1 MIFSPLFKGWIL
13 LHCGNIFQIMEKIK
27 IPRSF
32 KAYLPL
38 IGLFLLLVFIMPRSP
53 KFNYDYGKGSP
64 WMHETLIAQFDFPVL
79 KTESQLLEEREKVGS
94 EIVPYYR
101 QDNKASVRSHAALSA
116 LDLGDH
122 DFLKPGLEDALAFIY
137 SKGILAPYAGQDAEE
152 IKDNTSGVIYVQ
164 KDRRA
169 VKVPFSEIFTLED
182 AAEYLYSEL
191 IKAFPEVN
199 VDSVYAASSP
209 SSLLIPD
216 LVFDQQTTD
225 LLHEEKVNYVSVTQG
240 VVRSGQV
247 IVSNGEIVTAEIEQ
261 LLDSYKAEYDKS
273 VGYGSSRAFMW
284 IGNILIAFFIV
295 LVLFLAICYCNFRI
309 FDKYN
314 KYLYLLMIFAIAAL
328 ASSIVAKTDPAL
340 FYMMPFTL
348 ISLYLLA
355 FFSRRMVFSVYFIS
369 LLPMLVFAPNGME
382 LFMMYLVAGCVCI
395 FVFGFFNRGWL
406 QFVTAFIV
414 FCVMTVVWGAFSL
427 VDGVDGLRD
436 YHTVLDLGLGA
447 LLSVAGYP
455 LIYLFEKVFKLVSNT
470 KLTELCDTNN
480 ELLRTLAD
488 KAPGTFQ
495 HCLQVMNLA
504 DAAARSIDANVLLV
518 RAGALYHDIGKIA
531 NPQCFTENETSGIR
545 YHAGL
550 APKESAQEIIR
561 HVSDGLAMAE
571 KNGLPEIIK
580 EFISSHHG
588 TTSTGYFL
596 TQYLNDGGDPD
607 DVAEFYY
614 DGIKPSTKEQVILMI
629 CDAVEAAS
637 RSLKD
642 YSQQS
647 ISSLVDRIVDGKAG
661 EGQLS
666 DADISL
672 REISR
677 LKEVIKS
684 YLMQM
689 YHSRVSYPK
698 RKEKVGK

>member
-1 MIFSPLFKGWIL
+1 MR
-13 LHCGNIFQIMEKIK
+13 KIK
-27 IPRSF
+27 IPRTF

-38 IGLFLLLVFIMPRSP
+38 IGLFMLLVFIMPRSP
-53 KFNYDYGKGSP
+53 KFNYDYDKGSP
-64 WMHETLIAQFDFPVL
+64 WMHETLMAQFDFPVL
-79 KTESQLLEEREKVGS
+79 KTEAQLLEEKDKAGS
-94 EIVPYYR
+94 EIVPYFR
-101 QDNKASVRSHAALSA
+101 HDAKALVSSRVALSS
-116 LDLGDH
+116 LDMRPYSSV
-122 DFLKPGLEDALAFIY
+122 KPVLEETLSYVY
-137 SKGILAPYAGQDAEE
+137 SKGILAPSAGQNVDDL
-152 IKDNTSGVIYVQ
+152 KDNPSSLIYVQ

-169 VKVPFSEIFTLED
+169 VKVPVSEVFTLEE
-182 AAEYLYSEL
+182 AAAYLYDGL
-191 IKAFPEVN
+191 IEAYPGIN
-199 VDSVYAASSP
+199 VDSLYSTVHLISV
-209 SSLLIPD
+209 LIPD
-216 LVFDQQTTD
+216 LIFDQQTTD
-225 LLHEEKVNYVSVTQG
+225 LVHEEKVNFVSTTQG
-240 VVRSGQV
+240 VVRAGQV
-247 IVSNGEIVTAEIEQ
+247 IVSEGEIVTAEIEQ

-273 VGYGSSRAFMW
+273 VGYGSSEVFMW

-309 FDKYN
+309 FDEYN
-314 KYLYLLMIFAIAAL
+314 KYLYLLMIFGIAAL

-369 LLPMLVFAPNGME
+369 LLPMLIFAPNGVE
-382 LFMMYLVAGCVCI
+382 LFMVYLVAGCVCI
-395 FVFGFFNRGWL
+395 LIFEFFNRGWL
-406 QFVTAFIV
+406 QFVTALIV
-414 FCVMTVVWGAFSL
+414 FAVMTVVWGAFRL
-427 VDGVDGLRD
+427 VDGVEGLRD
-436 YHTVLDLGLGA
+436 YRTVLDLGLAA

-480 ELLRTLAD
+480 PLLRTLAD

-518 RAGALYHDIGKIA
+518 RAGALYHDIGKTA

-550 APKESAQEIIR
+550 PPKESAQEIIR
-561 HVSDGLAMAE
+561 HVSDGLAIAE
-571 KNGLPEIIK
+571 KNSLPGIIR
-580 EFISSHHG
+580 EFIVSHHG

-614 DGIKPSTKEQVILMI
+614 DGVKPVTKEQVVLMI

-637 RSLKD
+637 RSLKE
-642 YSQQS
+642 YSQQN
-647 ISSLVDRIVDGKAG
+647 ISVLVDKIVEGKIK
-661 EGQLS
+661 EDQLS
-666 DADISL
+666 DADISI
-672 REISR
+672 RDINR
-677 LKEVIKS
+677 MKEVIKS

-698 RKEKVGK
+698 RKTQVKK

>member
-1 MIFSPLFKGWIL
+1 MR
-13 LHCGNIFQIMEKIK
+13 KINV
-27 IPRSF
+27 PRTF

-53 KFNYDYGKGSP
+53 KFNYDYEKGSP
-64 WMHETLIAQFDFPVL
+64 WMHETLMAQFDFPVL
-79 KTESQLLEEREKVGS
+79 KTEAQLLEEIDKAGS
-94 EIVPYYR
+94 DIVPYFR
-101 QDNKASVRSHAALSA
+101 HDAKALVSSRAALSS
-116 LDLGDH
+116 LDMGTYSSI
-122 DFLKPGLEDALAFIY
+122 KPVLEENLSYVY
-137 SKGILAPYAGQDAEE
+137 SKGVLAPSAGQNVDDL
-152 IKDNTSGVIYVQ
+152 KDNPSSLIYVQ

-169 VKVPFSEIFTLED
+169 VKVPVSEVFTLEE
-182 AAEYLYSEL
+182 AAAYLYDGL
-191 IKAFPEVN
+191 IEAYPGIN
-199 VDSVYAASSP
+199 VDSLYSTVHLTSV
-209 SSLLIPD
+209 LIPD
-216 LVFDQQTTD
+216 LIFDQQTTD
-225 LLHEEKVNYVSVTQG
+225 LVHEEKVNFVSTTQG
-240 VVRSGQV
+240 VVRAGQV
-247 IVSNGEIVTAEIEQ
+247 IVSEGEIVTAEIEQ

-273 VGYGSSRAFMW
+273 VGYGSSEVFMW

-309 FDKYN
+309 FDEYN

-328 ASSIVAKTDPAL
+328 ASSIVAKTDSAL

-369 LLPMLVFAPNGME
+369 LLPMLIFAPNGVE
-382 LFMMYLVAGCVCI
+382 LFMVYLVAGCVCI
-395 FVFGFFNRGWL
+395 LIFEFFNRGWL
-406 QFVTAFIV
+406 QFVTALIV
-414 FCVMTVVWGAFSL
+414 FAVMTVVWAAFRL

-436 YHTVLDLGLGA
+436 YRTILDLGLAA

-455 LIYLFEKVFKLVSNT
+455 LIYLFEKIFKLVSNT

-480 ELLRTLAD
+480 PLLRTLAD

-518 RAGALYHDIGKIA
+518 RAGALYHDIGKTA

-550 APKESAQEIIR
+550 SPKESAQEIIR
-561 HVSDGLAMAE
+561 HVSDGLAIAE
-571 KNGLPEIIK
+571 KNSLPGIIR
-580 EFISSHHG
+580 EFIVSHHG

-614 DGIKPSTKEQVILMI
+614 DGVKPVTKEQVVLMI

-642 YSQQS
+642 YSQQN
-647 ISSLVDRIVDGKAG
+647 ISVLVDKIVEGKIR
-661 EGQLS
+661 EDQLS
-666 DADISL
+666 DADISI
-672 REISR
+672 RDINR
-677 LKEVIKS
+677 MKEVIKS

-698 RKEKVGK
+698 RKVQVKK

>member
-1 MIFSPLFKGWIL
+1 
-13 LHCGNIFQIMEKIK
+13 MEKIR
-27 IPRSF
+27 IPRNF

-38 IGLFLLLVFIMPRSP
+38 IGLFLLLVFVMPRSP
-53 KFNYDYGKGSP
+53 KFNYDYSKGSP
-64 WMHETLIAQFDFPVL
+64 WMHESLLAQFDFPIL
-79 KTESQLLEEREKVGS
+79 KTDAQLQEEIDKAGS
-94 EIVPYYR
+94 EIVPYYK
-101 QDNKASVRSHAALSA
+101 QDGKASARSLDALESLEFEVRSE
-116 LDLGDH
+116 
-122 DFLKPGLEDALAFIY
+122 LKPVVADLLAVIY
-137 SKGILAPYAGQDAEE
+137 SKGVLAPSASQNVEE
-152 IKDNTSGVIYVQ
+152 LKQNPSSLIYIQ

-169 VKVPFSEIFTLED
+169 LKVPVSEVFTVEE
-182 AAEYLYSEL
+182 AASFLYDGISRIESGADVDSLYSTGAL
-191 IKAFPEVN
+191 
-199 VDSVYAASSP
+199 AA
-209 SSLLIPD
+209 LVVPD

-225 LLHEEKVNYVSVTQG
+225 LVHEERVNYVSTTLG
-240 VVRSGQV
+240 VVKAGQV
-247 IVSNGEIVTAEIEQ
+247 IVSQGEMITAEIEQ
-261 LLDSYKAEYDKS
+261 LLDSYKAEYDRS
-273 VGYGSSRAFMW
+273 VGYGSSRAYMW
-284 IGNILIAFFIV
+284 VGNILVAFFIV

-309 FDKYN
+309 FDEYN
-314 KYLYLLMIFAIAAL
+314 KYLYLLMIFSLAAL
-328 ASSIVAKTDPAL
+328 ASSIVAKADASL

-369 LLPMLVFAPNGME
+369 LLPMLIFAPDGVE

-414 FCVMTVVWGAFSL
+414 FAVMVIVWGAFRL
-427 VDGVDGLRD
+427 TDGIEGLRD

-455 LIYLFEKVFKLVSNT
+455 LIYLFEKIFKLVSNT

-480 ELLRTLAD
+480 QLLRNLAD

-550 APKESAQEIIR
+550 TPKESAQEIIR
-561 HVSDGLAMAE
+561 HVSDGLALAE
-571 KNGLPEIIK
+571 KNGLPSIIK
-580 EFISSHHG
+580 EFIASHHG
-588 TTSTGYFL
+588 TTSTAYFL
-596 TQYLNDGGDPD
+596 TQYLNDGGDPS
-607 DVAEFYY
+607 DVAAFQY
-614 DGIKPSTKEQVILMI
+614 DGIKPSSKEQVILMI

-642 YSQQS
+642 YSPDS
-647 ISSLVDRIVDGKAG
+647 ISALVDRITDGKAK
-661 EGQLS
+661 EDQLS
-666 DADISL
+666 DADISI
-672 REISR
+672 REINR
-677 LKEVIKS
+677 LKEVIKA
-684 YLMQM
+684 YLQQM

-698 RKEKVGK
+698 RKEKAKK

>member
-1 MIFSPLFKGWIL
+1 M
-13 LHCGNIFQIMEKIK
+13 
-27 IPRSF
+27 
-32 KAYLPL
+32 PL

-53 KFNYDYGKGSP
+53 KFNYDYEKGSP
-64 WMHETLIAQFDFPVL
+64 WMHETLLAQFDFPVL
-79 KTESQLLEEREKVGS
+79 KTEAQLLEERDKAGS
-94 EIVPYYR
+94 DIVPYYR
-101 QDNKASVRSHAALSA
+101 HDAKALSQSRLA
-116 LDLGDH
+116 LASLDMDRYS
-122 DFLKPGLEDALAFIY
+122 FLKPVLEDNLAYVY
-137 SKGILAPYAGQDAEE
+137 SKGILAPSAGQNTEE
-152 IKDNTSGVIYVQ
+152 LKDNPASLIFLQ

-169 VKVPFSEIFTLED
+169 MKVPVSEVFTIED
-182 AAEYLYSEL
+182 AEAYLYDGL
-191 IKAFPEVN
+191 LKAYPEIDA
-199 VDSVYAASSP
+199 DSLYLALPLNTVI
-209 SSLLIPD
+209 IPD
-216 LVFDQQTTD
+216 LIFDQQTTD
-225 LLHEEKVNYVSVTQG
+225 LVHEEKVNFVSATQG
-240 VVRSGQV
+240 VIRTGQV
-247 IVSNGEIVTAEIEQ
+247 IVSEGEIVTAEIEQ

-273 VGYGSSRAFMW
+273 VGYGSSEVFMW

-309 FDKYN
+309 FDEFN
-314 KYLYLLMIFAIAAL
+314 KYLYLLMVFGIAAL

-369 LLPMLVFAPNGME
+369 LLPMLIFAPNGVE
-382 LFMMYLVAGCVCI
+382 LFMVYLVAGCVCI

-406 QFVTAFIV
+406 QFVTALIV
-414 FCVMTVVWGAFSL
+414 FAVMAVVWGAFRL
-427 VDGVDGLRD
+427 VDGVDGLKD
-436 YHTVLDLGLGA
+436 YRTILDLGLAA
-447 LLSVAGYP
+447 LLAVAGYP
-455 LIYLFEKVFKLVSNT
+455 LIYLFEKIFKLVSNT

-480 ELLRTLAD
+480 TLLRTLAD

-518 RAGALYHDIGKIA
+518 RAGALYHDIGKTA

-550 APKESAQEIIR
+550 SPKESAQEIIR
-561 HVSDGLAMAE
+561 HVSDGLAIAE
-571 KNGLPEIIK
+571 KHGLPGIIK
-580 EFISSHHG
+580 EFIVSHHG

-596 TQYLNDGGDPD
+596 TQYLNDGGDPE

-614 DGIKPSTKEQVILMI
+614 DGVKPVTKEQVVLMI

-642 YSQQS
+642 YSQQN
-647 ISSLVDRIVDGKAG
+647 ISSLVDRIVDGKVR
-661 EGQLS
+661 EDQLS
-666 DADISL
+666 DADISI
-672 REISR
+672 RDINR
-677 LKEVIKS
+677 MKEVIKS

-698 RKEKVGK
+698 RKENAKK

>member
-1 MIFSPLFKGWIL
+1 MR
-13 LHCGNIFQIMEKIK
+13 KIN
-27 IPRSF
+27 IPRTF
-32 KAYLPL
+32 RAYLPL

-53 KFNYDYGKGSP
+53 KFNYDYVKGSP
-64 WMHETLIAQFDFPVL
+64 WMHETLLAQFDFPVL
-79 KTESQLLEEREKVGS
+79 KTEAQLLEERDKAGS
-94 EIVPYYR
+94 DIVPYYR
-101 QDNKASVRSHAALSA
+101 HDAKALSRSRLA
-116 LDLGDH
+116 LASLDMDGYS
-122 DFLKPGLEDALAFIY
+122 FLKPVLEDNLAYVY
-137 SKGILAPYAGQDAEE
+137 SKGILAPSAGQNTEE
-152 IKDNTSGVIYVQ
+152 LKDNPASLIFLQ

-169 VKVPFSEIFTLED
+169 MKVPVSEVFTIED
-182 AAEYLYSEL
+182 AEAYLYDGL
-191 IKAFPEVN
+191 LKAYPEIDA
-199 VDSVYAASSP
+199 DSLYLALPLNTVI
-209 SSLLIPD
+209 IPD
-216 LVFDQQTTD
+216 LIFDQQTTD
-225 LLHEEKVNYVSVTQG
+225 LVHEEKVNFVSATQG
-240 VVRSGQV
+240 VIRTGQV
-247 IVSNGEIVTAEIEQ
+247 IVSEGEIVTAEIEQ

-273 VGYGSSRAFMW
+273 VGYGSSEVFMW

-309 FDKYN
+309 FDEFN
-314 KYLYLLMIFAIAAL
+314 KYLYLLMVFGIAAL

-369 LLPMLVFAPNGME
+369 LLPMLIFAPNGVE
-382 LFMMYLVAGCVCI
+382 LFMVYLVAGCVCI

-406 QFVTAFIV
+406 QFVTALIV
-414 FCVMTVVWGAFSL
+414 FAVMAVVWGAFRL
-427 VDGVDGLRD
+427 VDGVDGLKD
-436 YHTVLDLGLGA
+436 YRTILDLGLAA
-447 LLSVAGYP
+447 LLAVAGYP
-455 LIYLFEKVFKLVSNT
+455 LIYLFEKIFKLVSNT

-480 ELLRTLAD
+480 TLLRTLAD

-518 RAGALYHDIGKIA
+518 RAGALYHDIGKTA

-550 APKESAQEIIR
+550 SPKESAQEIIR
-561 HVSDGLAMAE
+561 HVSDGLAIAE
-571 KNGLPEIIK
+571 KHGLPGIIK
-580 EFISSHHG
+580 EFIVSHHG

-614 DGIKPSTKEQVILMI
+614 DGVKPVTKEQVVLMI

-642 YSQQS
+642 YSQQN
-647 ISSLVDRIVDGKAG
+647 ISSLVDRIVDGKVR
-661 EGQLS
+661 EDQLS
-666 DADISL
+666 DADISI
-672 REISR
+672 RDINR
-677 LKEVIKS
+677 MKEVIKS

-698 RKEKVGK
+698 RKENAKK